1 MASGALSMSVVLPG
15 TSTYNLTLLG
25 AADWID
31 YPGASPVRKNG
42 GGSQISV
49 VHVGTFTDNVA
60 TDSKIT
66 TTWSNGTPTASA
78 SSTSLV
84 FSSSGVGIGYSL
96 TFPADTNQRTVTVI
110 GGNYNANVRITATLS
125 DGSAPQVADN
135 SLTGSASTG
144 KQAVATIVY
153 RAASAGQTLTVTILS
168 TSQGSSSNTSFQA
181 AAMSA
186 PTSVLSADSGSF
198 SLTGTDAGLTAQR
211 KLNVQPSAFSLNGT
225 AAVFKAARVLAAGS
239 GAFALTGQ
247 SAALTIQPKPSPT
260 GPTYTLT
267 ASTGSF
273 VLTGRA
279 ASLLFRRRIS
289 AASGTFTSTGR
300 ATSLRFNRRM
310 FANAGS
316 FSLQGNPANLTIS
329 STAGLIDASL
339 IPESRRAIFSVSSR
353 KAVFQ
358 VTGRI
363 ARF

>member
-15 TSTYNLTLLG
+15 ASTYNLTALG
-25 AADWID
+25 ASDWID
-31 YPGASPVRKNG
+31 YPGTSPVRKSG
-42 GGSQISV
+42 GGNQISV
-49 VHVGTFTDNVA
+49 THVGTFTDNVA

-66 TTWSNGTPTASA
+66 TTWNNGTPTASA

-125 DGSAPQVADN
+125 DGGAPQVVDN
-135 SLTGSASTG
+135 SLTGSAATG

-153 RAASAGQTLTVTILS
+153 RAASAAQTLTVTILS

-198 SLTGTDAGLTAQR
+198 SLTGSDAGLAAQR
-211 KLNVQPSAFSLNGT
+211 KLNAQPGSFALAGAT
-225 AAVFKAARVLAAGS
+225 ANLKAVRVLAAGS

-247 SAALTIQPKPSPT
+247 AAALTFQPKPSAT

-273 VLTGRA
+273 VLTGRPTP
-279 ASLLFRRRIS
+279 LLFRRRIS
-289 AASGTFTSTGR
+289 AASGTFVATGR
-300 ATSLRFNRRM
+300 VVALRFNRRM
-310 FANAGS
+310 FADTGS
-316 FSLQGNPANLTIS
+316 FSLQGSPATLTIR
-329 STAGLIDASL
+329 STADLIDASL
-339 IPESRRAIFSVSSR
+339 IPESRRAVFSVSSR

-358 VTGRI
+358 VTSRI